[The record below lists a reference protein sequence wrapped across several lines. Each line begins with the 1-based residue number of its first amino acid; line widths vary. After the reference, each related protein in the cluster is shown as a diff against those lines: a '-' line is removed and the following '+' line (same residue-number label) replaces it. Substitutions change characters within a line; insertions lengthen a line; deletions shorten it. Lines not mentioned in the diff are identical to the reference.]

1 MKAKGGVIMEN
12 EQLLIKM
19 VQKLAASMDEIKQEM
34 KDFRTEMKHDMDD
47 FRSETRQDI
56 ADFRSETRQDMD
68 DLKSEISQDI
78 DHFKSEVKQE
88 INHFKSE
95 VNLRFDYIDERFGTV
110 VEKLESLGDMFEHTV
125 MLKQESIDEVKQTL
139 QYHSHK
145 IAEHDEEI
153 FHLKNKH

>member
-34 KDFRTEMKHDMDD
+34 KDFRADIRQDMDD
-47 FRSETRQDI
+47 FRAEI
-56 ADFRSETRQDMD
+56 RQDMSD
-68 DLKSEISQDI
+68 
-78 DHFKSEVKQE
+78 FKTEVKQE
-88 INHFKSE
+88 INNFRFE
-95 VNLRFDYIDERFGTV
+95 VNSRFDNVDERLGAV
-110 VEKLESLGDMFEHTV
+110 EEKLESLGEMFEHTV
-125 MLKQESIDEVKQTL
+125 MLKQESVDEVKQTL